1 MRIRGY
7 CALILAF
14 LPKQPSFCAPKRA
27 AATEIFLYIC
37 VPVRAGARVGSG
49 FGRWVIDAHA

>member
-14 LPKQPSFCAPKRA
+14 LPKQLPFCAPKSV
-27 AATEIFLYIC
+27 ATGKIFLYIC
-37 VPVRAGARVGSG
+37 APVRAGARV
-49 FGRWVIDAHA
+49 